1 MKPIKIRKVYFT
13 RKLYEFTHFFSKPD
27 FTIKIMERVGSAE
40 TSGRTSKTKV
50 IEFQQ
55 RFKEG

>member
-1 MKPIKIRKVYFT
+1 MKPIRIRKVCFT
-13 RKLYEFTHFFSKPD
+13 RKLYEFTHFSNPD
-27 FTIKIMERVGSAE
+27 FTIEIMERIGSAE

>member
-1 MKPIKIRKVYFT
+1 MEPIKIRKVYFT
-13 RKLYEFTHFFSKPD
+13 RELSEFTHFFKTR
-27 FTIKIMERVGSAE
+27 FYNKIMERVGSAE

-55 RFKEG
+55 RFKGG